1 MLVEGNNR
9 ITLCYGET
17 LYCTGRFVFV
27 FSNFHW
33 KGYIG
38 IYREK
43 YMIAC
48 GTLAIHAN
56 DVCEGEVLSPFCST
70 VKDKYDDDKGL
81 WSGLC
86 KH

>member
-1 MLVEGNNR
+1 
-9 ITLCYGET
+9 
-17 LYCTGRFVFV
+17 
-27 FSNFHW
+27 
-33 KGYIG
+33 
-38 IYREK
+38 
-43 YMIAC
+43 MIAC